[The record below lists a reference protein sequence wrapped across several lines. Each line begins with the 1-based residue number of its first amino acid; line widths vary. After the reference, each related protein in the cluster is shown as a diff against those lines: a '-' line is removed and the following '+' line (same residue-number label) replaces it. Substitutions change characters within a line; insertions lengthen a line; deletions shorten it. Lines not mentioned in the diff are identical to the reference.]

1 MILNEPRL
9 ITCSNHFLLKLFY
22 FRQDIKIIRANPQ
35 YALTRTHYVRF
46 IVGITYTMSVFMAKT
61 CGIPHTSNVR
71 VLLSLLPLLILT
83 TDRGDGASSPPTTFT
98 TAGFELVLKAPG
110 YTIDRLSPSTTAYS
124 YSATGTNG
132 TTSTNNTFG
141 AAKSPLPSSYS
152 KFDYACSAT
161 VPADRTAPGNHLLGD
176 FAFRI
181 RKTGGGVLPP
191 PPPPPVPPPGIVKIV
206 NDVTSLNC
214 IQRLAFTSFPVSHTN
229 V

>member
-1 MILNEPRL
+1 
-9 ITCSNHFLLKLFY
+9 
-22 FRQDIKIIRANPQ
+22 
-35 YALTRTHYVRF
+35 
-46 IVGITYTMSVFMAKT
+46 MSVFMAKT

-141 AAKSPLPSSYS
+141 AAKSPYSYS

-191 PPPPPVPPPGIVKIV
+191 PPPPPVPPPG
-206 NDVTSLNC
+206 
-214 IQRLAFTSFPVSHTN
+214 
-229 V
+229 